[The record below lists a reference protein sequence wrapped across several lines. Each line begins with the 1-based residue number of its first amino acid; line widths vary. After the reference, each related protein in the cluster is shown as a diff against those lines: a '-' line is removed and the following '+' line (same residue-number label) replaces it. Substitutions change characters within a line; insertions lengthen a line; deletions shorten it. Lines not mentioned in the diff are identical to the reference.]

1 MNKII
6 HFSIDDCIEMFKDI
20 TINNY
25 NSIFENKY
33 FNFFKELHDNYNS
46 CISLY
51 TFIEYNGFNISNISN
66 RYKNEFRV
74 NSNWLKIGFH
84 GYNENSRYNSDDI
97 TMKKDYKLFLKYIHR
112 FTGTYNIIDHI
123 PRLHYFSGNQKNI
136 QKIAKIKN
144 GIIGLLTADDDRNN
158 YYLSKNENIFLNRH
172 GEYKDIKNDILFI
185 KTTLRMEHIKDINTT
200 IKNINLNNNIIM
212 FTHEVFLK
220 DDNIINNIKKIYDHS
235 KENNYIPN
243 FLENVNIL
251 SSIKKDKIKK
261 FIDTYIPFNKCNL
274 KCSYCYITQ
283 SNLWNLET
291 PNIKYSPQYIRKALS
306 KKRLGGTCLLNMC
319 AAGETLLTDGLID
332 IVKELLQE
340 GHYIWIITNNTITK
354 KLDEICN
361 KIEKE
366 LRFRLSFK
374 CSFHYLELKRLNMLE
389 VFVNNIKK

>member
-220 DDNIINNIKKIYDHS
+220 DDNIINNIKKYMIIPKKTIIY
-235 KENNYIPN
+235 
-243 FLENVNIL
+243 
-251 SSIKKDKIKK
+251 
-261 FIDTYIPFNKCNL
+261 
-274 KCSYCYITQ
+274 
-283 SNLWNLET
+283 
-291 PNIKYSPQYIRKALS
+291 
-306 KKRLGGTCLLNMC
+306 
-319 AAGETLLTDGLID
+319 LI
-332 IVKELLQE
+332 
-340 GHYIWIITNNTITK
+340 
-354 KLDEICN
+354 
-361 KIEKE
+361 
-366 LRFRLSFK
+366 F
-374 CSFHYLELKRLNMLE
+374 
-389 VFVNNIKK
+389 